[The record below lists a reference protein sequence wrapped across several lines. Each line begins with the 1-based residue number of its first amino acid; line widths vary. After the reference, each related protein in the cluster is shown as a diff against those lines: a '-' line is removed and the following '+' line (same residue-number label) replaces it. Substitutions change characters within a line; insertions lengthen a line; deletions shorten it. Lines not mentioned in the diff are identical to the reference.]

1 MTGLISGVKPY
12 LNESFVALHINQ
24 IEDAFLALPIVLS
37 RARELYAKHTY
48 FSTPALPP
56 VVSKD
61 LFAFI
66 RSLSVSLCGQ
76 SFVLCTVVEGRIE
89 ECESRIKHGAELWRR
104 QGTEFDYLA
113 RLQTL
118 KKTTRELAF
127 RSGRH
132 LAGILRESILTHSFT
147 HEWLDERGTRMLFAR
162 LPFWISLLV
171 DQPTTETGGP
181 PDFTFA
187 QKLDELKWVLKS
199 TAAHGWA
206 STELSAHLPR
216 IRGYIAATEEQ
227 QSLYW
232 KSIIDGA
239 FVSSSDEAE
248 ETASTKTIDTETV
261 ASRMVQAVLE
271 GMVNIEARSG

>member
-1 MTGLISGVKPY
+1 MPLIILVISGVKPY

-132 LAGILRESILTHSFT
+132 LAGILRVNIFSSHAEHSWIL
-147 HEWLDERGTRMLFAR
+147 
-162 LPFWISLLV
+162 
-171 DQPTTETGGP
+171 
-181 PDFTFA
+181 
-187 QKLDELKWVLKS
+187 K
-199 TAAHGWA
+199 
-206 STELSAHLPR
+206 
-216 IRGYIAATEEQ
+216 AATFRRNQSSLIVLHTSGSTREEPEYEFLDSLTDMSESQ
-227 QSLYW
+227 PITLLLRIDALCSTPVLDQS
-232 KSIIDGA
+232 
-239 FVSSSDEAE
+239 
-248 ETASTKTIDTETV
+248 
-261 ASRMVQAVLE
+261 
-271 GMVNIEARSG
+271 AR